1 MERKDA
7 TMRHYGTE
15 TRLRLFP
22 MLLVLVIALVAMLV
36 VGNLRADAHIG
47 EEIPQA
53 GRSMSSN
60 LVRND
65 HLHNNEPAVYTVE
78 PGLLPV

>member
-1 MERKDA
+1 
-7 TMRHYGTE
+7 MRHDGTE

-22 MLLVLVIALVAMLV
+22 MLLVLLIVLVAMLV

-47 EEIPQA
+47 EEIPQTGSA

-65 HLHNNEPAVYTVE
+65 PIHTNEPVVYTVE
-78 PGLLPV
+78 SGLLPV

>member
-1 MERKDA
+1 MPHD
-7 TMRHYGTE
+7 GTE

-22 MLLVLVIALVAMLV
+22 MLLVLLIVLVAMLV

-47 EEIPQA
+47 EEIPQTGSA

-65 HLHNNEPAVYTVE
+65 PIHTNEPVVYTVE
-78 PGLLPV
+78 SGLLPV